1 MYGTVPLSSNYTG
14 QLGLKSNYPGVGL
27 FWYLDNW
34 IVSVLLETLQCGR

>member
-1 MYGTVPLSSNYTG
+1 MYGTVPLSSNYAG
-14 QLGLKSNYPGVGL
+14 QLGLKSNYPVGL